1 MHYFNAEDYNTHTS
15 KTTILLTPK
24 EQVEV
29 SASCEFILKLYGHFI
44 RNVRGKE
51 SPKRVLLHASNNIH
65 LKAVYTGFTHLEITT
80 QPKAS
85 FGLKVIQN
93 ARQIE
98 EPHDPT
104 IEAPIFEYPDVGENL
119 ILQLQ
124 QRVKQQAALIQAHK
138 PGAKEPMEGEERPNP
153 YLLHDSHPDV
163 FEEDQDD
170 YLLSLAETVGETP
183 PPSVQSPDTAQTASE
198 TPPLPVDD
206 TSDTTPPE
214 AA

>member
-1 MHYFNAEDYNTHTS
+1 MHYFNAEDFDTKTS

-24 EQVEV
+24 EQVEI
-29 SASCEFILKLYGHFI
+29 SASCEFTLKLYGCFI
-44 RNVRGKE
+44 KNVRGKE
-51 SPKRVLLHASNNIH
+51 ASKRVLLHASKNINI
-65 LKAVYTGFTHLEITT
+65 KAVYTGFTHLEITT

-85 FGLKVIQN
+85 FGLKVVQN
-93 ARQIE
+93 VRQIE

-124 QRVKQQAALIQAHK
+124 QRAQKEAKLIQANK
-138 PGAKEPMEGEERPNP
+138 PGVNEPMEGEERPNP
-153 YLLHDSHPDV
+153 YLLHDTHPDI

-183 PPSVQSPDTAQTASE
+183 PPSVQSPDTAQTAPEAPPVADS
-198 TPPLPVDD
+198 TP
-206 TSDTTPPE
+206 SDTNPPE
-214 AA
+214 AV